1 MKNRL
6 SLFVI
11 CILGAVQAVACK
23 IESKSDSSKG
33 NATASTG
40 LDALKNQIVLDMSDV
55 SFDTASNTGID
66 KDVDLLSTFS
76 YTEPPR
82 LNYIPENKKDED
94 DKSDTYGKEF
104 GNCYLNAL
112 AKGSKLTH
120 VESGFLLSG
129 KADISDCYKLYWSK
143 LFEGKSETKYE
154 IIESEVTAILQAHF
168 VCPGGDA
175 ASIKGLT
182 VEEFFATR
190 DNKADI
196 CKNATRKFLATR
208 WSTNMNVKTKSTT
221 PASSLTP
228 ASELVTVM
236 HYNTDSI
243 ESTKDGKPCSSTRE
257 GNAVR
262 YAPGCLKLEKTKFF
276 DDHSFDAEEKG
287 RTRIS
292 LFEFLE
298 GLESE
303 FKDPEGSWYS
313 KGALKFFSNGWNG
326 SVNYT
331 GTESAPKL
339 TATMGDKKIDKELD
353 SKVSTKPLNLTESAS
368 SGALKLPKIPKLF

>member
-1 MKNRL
+1 MKNRK
-6 SLFVI
+6 SLFVF
-11 CILGAVQAVACK
+11 CLFGAVQAVACK
-23 IESKSDSSKG
+23 IESKSDSSKD
-33 NATASTG
+33 NPTASTS
-40 LDALKNQIVLDMSDV
+40 LDALKNQIALDMSDV
-55 SFDTASNTGID
+55 SFDTASNTAID

-82 LNYIPENKKDED
+82 LNYIPENKKDD
-94 DKSDTYGKEF
+94 DSDAVGKEF
-104 GNCYLNAL
+104 VNCYFDKL

-129 KADISDCYKLYWSK
+129 KADISDCYKLFWGK

-154 IIESEVTAILQAHF
+154 ILESNVTTILQVHF

-182 VEEFFATR
+182 VEEFFAAR

-196 CKNATRKFLATR
+196 CKNAPNKFLATR
-208 WSTNMNVKTKSTT
+208 SSTNMNVKTKSTT

-228 ASELVTVM
+228 ATELVTVM

-243 ESTKDGKPCSSTRE
+243 ESTKDGKPCTSTRE
-257 GNAVR
+257 GNTVR

-276 DDHSFDAEEKG
+276 DDHSDAEEKG
-287 RTRIS
+287 KTRTS

-326 SVNYT
+326 TVNYT

-339 TATMGDKKIDKELD
+339 TATMGDKKIDKELGA
-353 SKVSTKPLNLTESAS
+353 KASTVPLNLTESAS